1 MHIKV
6 LPTQIPLVWEHIK
19 FGISQIGE
27 IPNECMGTYYVHLL
41 HQLLSGRYQC
51 WVLLNPDRVLLNVSI
66 TRIIDDPRQGERE
79 LYIEGFY
86 AFQGTTVTSMT
97 ELISL
102 YTQFAKQAGCAKLTA
117 DSRVPRAREI
127 LEQHGFVPQRQKY
140 ALRVEGGS

>member
-19 FGISQIGE
+19 FAIAQIGE
-27 IPNECMGTYYVHLL
+27 IPSECMETYYIHLL

-51 WVLLNPDRVLLNVSI
+51 WVKLNTDRILLNISV
-66 TRIIDDPRQGERE
+66 TRIVEDLRQGTRE

-86 AFQGTTVTSMT
+86 AFQGTTTTSMA

-102 YTQFAKQAGCAKLTA
+102 YKQFAKQAGCTEETA
-117 DSRVPRAREI
+117 DSSVTRAKEI
-127 LEQHGFVPQRQKY
+127 LEQHGFIPQRQKY
-140 ALRVEGGS
+140 ALRVEVSP